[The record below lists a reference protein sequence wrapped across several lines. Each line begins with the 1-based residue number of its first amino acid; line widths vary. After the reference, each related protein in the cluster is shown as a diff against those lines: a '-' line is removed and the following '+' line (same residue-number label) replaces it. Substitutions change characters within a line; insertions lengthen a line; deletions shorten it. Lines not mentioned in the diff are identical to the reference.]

1 MAIALAVELILLD
14 ILIQRVLNVEE
25 GKCVLE
31 APNVNTRNWAE
42 YHLFHPR

>member
-14 ILIQRVLNVEE
+14 TEIQRALNVEE

-31 APNVNTRNWAE
+31 PPNVNARSWAE
-42 YHLFHPR
+42 NHFCHPR

>member
-14 ILIQRVLNVEE
+14 TLIQCVLNVEE

-31 APNVNTRNWAE
+31 VPNVNSRN
-42 YHLFHPR
+42 

>member
-14 ILIQRVLNVEE
+14 TAIQHALNVEE

-31 APNVNTRNWAE
+31 PHARNWAE
-42 YHLFHPR
+42 YHLCHPR

>member
-14 ILIQRVLNVEE
+14 TLIQRVLNVEE

-31 APNVNTRNWAE
+31 APNVNSRNWAE
-42 YHLFHPR
+42 YHLCHPR

>member
-14 ILIQRVLNVEE
+14 TAIQWALNVEP

-31 APNVNTRNWAE
+31 PPNVNARNWAE
-42 YHLFHPR
+42 NHFCHPR